1 MSALFQRLGRAL
13 PERHAP
19 GRSSFA
25 TEPKALRDWIGHLPL
40 ANPNAT
46 AKLLVTALHEM
57 NQLQLEAGQRMAAME
72 ALRGPIAHV
81 VASLDRMINA
91 DVFPLPPA
99 KQQLG
104 QQISEFD
111 RELAMGYTALIH
123 DVCAPAGAVPFLRG
137 KTVTFALVRAVQHC
151 GALLYRAY
159 LMYQAPPEGVWQTL
173 HDLFQFAVGVRL
185 DEKRVE
191 DPLRGGEQTSVRDN
205 YTQSLLI
212 ALSNPYRFTQKEN
225 AEIHALT
232 RVLSSYC
239 ELRPGRAPE
248 GAIAVQVDK
257 DAGPGYLPEER
268 EVPRQDVWA
277 FQISGLTR
285 FLDSELAR
293 VTPGAETV
301 EFKPGGSAAVVHV
314 DLGLVERLTQT
325 WTGTAARGQTRLPA
339 GHRLDCVIGLHSV
352 HYVLCGNID
361 FDAFLRSIRGVAI
374 SLRESDRIAAWTASG
389 ESARIIRNDVRVLDQ
404 SLSGYRLQ
412 WEKTEGLRVKV
423 GELMALA
430 PPAEDGEAQDWMVG
444 TIRWLRLLENGAM
457 ETGVALLSRRA
468 LPVGLRTFDANHAPR
483 APMRGLL
490 LESLAGDADARTILA
505 PHLFDRSASEVEVMH
520 PADPFA
526 ATPEPLVEMLKQP
539 RMAELG
545 SAYVQIFIDS
555 ASVVPG
561 EGEEMSLDAGYE
573 VPERI
578 VIATGS
584 DS

>member
-19 GRSSFA
+19 GKSSFA
-25 TEPKALRDWIGHLPL
+25 IEAKALRDWIAHLPL

-57 NQLQLEAGQRMAAME
+57 NQLQLDPTQRMAAME
-72 ALRGPIAHV
+72 ALRAPIAHV
-81 VASLDRMINA
+81 VASLDRMVNA

-111 RELAMGYTALIH
+111 RELALGYTALVH
-123 DVCAPAGAVPFLRG
+123 DVCAPVGAVPFLRG
-137 KTVTFALVRAVQHC
+137 KIVTFALVRAVQHC

-159 LMYQAPPEGVWQTL
+159 LMYQSPPEGVWQML
-173 HDLFQFAVGVRL
+173 HDLFQFAVAVRL
-185 DEKRVE
+185 DEKRIE
-191 DPLRGGEQTSVRDN
+191 DPLRGGEQVSVRDS
-205 YTQSLLI
+205 YTQSLLF
-212 ALSNPYRFTQKEN
+212 ALSNPYRFTQREN
-225 AEIHALT
+225 AEIYALS
-232 RVLSSYC
+232 RVLAGYC

-268 EVPRQDVWA
+268 EVPRHDVWA

-285 FLDSELAR
+285 FLERELA
-293 VTPGAETV
+293 TAPDTAESV
-301 EFKPGGSAAVVHV
+301 ELKPAGTAGVHV
-314 DLGLVERLTQT
+314 DLGLIEKLTQT
-325 WTGTAARGQTRLPA
+325 WTGTAARGQPRLPA

-352 HYVLCGNID
+352 HYVLCENMD

-374 SLRESDRIAAWTASG
+374 SLREGDRVATWTASN
-389 ESARIIRNDVRVLDQ
+389 ESARIIRSEVRVLDQ

-412 WEKTEGLRVKV
+412 WEKSEGLRLKV

-430 PPAEDGEAQDWMVG
+430 PPAEDGEAQDWMICA
-444 TIRWLRLLENGAM
+444 IRWLRLLPSGAM
-457 ETGVALLSRRA
+457 ETGVSLLSRRA
-468 LPVGLRTFDANHAPR
+468 LPVGLRTFDANHVPR

-490 LESLAGDADARTILA
+490 LESLSGDAARTILA
-505 PHLFDRSASEVEVMH
+505 PHLFERSASEIEVMH

-526 ATPEPLVEMLKQP
+526 LTPEPMVEVLRQP
-539 RMAELG
+539 RVAERG
-545 SAYVQIFIDS
+545 GAYVQIAIDAVADQEQGGEDAAMS
-555 ASVVPG
+555 AAANDVNDGVAV
-561 EGEEMSLDAGYE
+561 L
-573 VPERI
+573 
-578 VIATGS
+578 TGS

>member
-19 GRSSFA
+19 GKSSFA
-25 TEPKALRDWIGHLPL
+25 TEAKALRDWIDHLPL

-57 NQLQLEAGQRMAAME
+57 NQLQLDPPQRMAAME

-81 VASLDRMINA
+81 VASLDRMVNA
-91 DVFPLPPA
+91 EVFPLPPA

-111 RELAMGYTALIH
+111 RELALGYTALVH
-123 DVCAPAGAVPFLRG
+123 DVCAPVGAVPFLRG
-137 KTVTFALVRAVQHC
+137 KIVTFALVRAVQHC
-151 GALLYRAY
+151 GAQLFRAY
-159 LMYQAPPEGVWQTL
+159 LMYQAPPEGVWQML
-173 HDLFQFAVGVRL
+173 HDLFQFAVAVRL
-185 DEKRVE
+185 DEKRIE
-191 DPLRGGEQTSVRDN
+191 DPLRGGDQVSVRDG
-205 YTQSLLI
+205 YTQSLLF

-225 AEIHALT
+225 AEIYALT
-232 RVLSSYC
+232 RALGTYC

-257 DAGPGYLPEER
+257 DAGPGYLLEER
-268 EVPRQDVWA
+268 EVPRHDVWA

-285 FLDSELAR
+285 FLDSELA
-293 VTPGAETV
+293 TLPAGAESV
-301 EFKPGGSAAVVHV
+301 ELKPRNAAAVLV
-314 DLGLVERLTQT
+314 DLNLIEKLTQT

-339 GHRLDCVIGLHSV
+339 GHHLDCVIGLHSV
-352 HYVLCGNID
+352 HYVLCENMD
-361 FDAFLRSIRGVAI
+361 FDTFLRTVRGVAI
-374 SLRESDRIAAWTASG
+374 SLRESDRIAAWTSSG

-412 WEKTEGLRVKV
+412 WEKADGLRVKV

-430 PPAEDGEAQDWMVG
+430 PPAEDGEAQDWMIG
-444 TIRWLRLLENGAM
+444 AIRWLRLQPTGAL
-457 ETGVALLSRRA
+457 ETGVSLLSRRA
-468 LPVGLRTFDANHAPR
+468 LPVGLRTFDANHVPR

-490 LESLAGDADARTILA
+490 LESLAGDTGSGARTILA

-526 ATPEPLVEMLKQP
+526 ATPEPLVEVLKHP
-539 RMAELG
+539 RVVERG
-545 SAYVQIFIDS
+545 SAYVQI
-555 ASVVPG
+555 V
-561 EGEEMSLDAGYE
+561 LDPPTGDDGSGTQAGAADD
-573 VPERI
+573 VNDGM
-578 VIATGS
+578 AMLTGS

>member
-57 NQLQLEAGQRMAAME
+57 NQLHLEAGQRMAAME
-72 ALRGPIAHV
+72 ALRGPISHV
-81 VASLDRMINA
+81 VASLDRMVNA
-91 DVFPLPPA
+91 DVFPLPPG

-111 RELAMGYTALIH
+111 RELAMGYTALVH

-137 KTVTFALVRAVQHC
+137 KTVTFALVRAVQHG

-159 LMYQAPPEGVWQTL
+159 LMYRAPPEGVWQTL
-173 HDLFQFAVGVRL
+173 HDLFQFAVAVRL

-191 DPLRGGEQTSVRDN
+191 DPLRGGEQTSVRDS
-205 YTQSLLI
+205 YTQSLLF

-232 RVLSSYC
+232 RVLSTYC

-293 VTPGAETV
+293 VQPGAV
-301 EFKPGGSAAVVHV
+301 SIEFRPNGSAATVRV
-314 DLGLVERLTQT
+314 DLDLIERLTQT
-325 WTGTAARGQTRLPA
+325 WTGNAARGHARLPA

-352 HYVLCGNID
+352 HHVLCGNLD

-412 WEKTEGLRVKV
+412 WEKTDGLRVKV

-444 TIRWLRLLENGAM
+444 TIRWLRLMENGAM

-468 LPVGLRTFDANHAPR
+468 LPVGLRTFDANHVPR

-490 LESLAGDADARTILA
+490 LESLAGDADTRTILA

-526 ATPEPLVEMLKQP
+526 ATPEPLVEMLRQP
-539 RMAELG
+539 RMAEIG
-545 SAYVQIFIDS
+545 SAYVQIFIDN

-561 EGEEMSLDAGYE
+561 EVEDMSLDAAYE

-578 VIATGS
+578 VIATGG

>member
-19 GRSSFA
+19 GKSSFA
-25 TEPKALRDWIGHLPL
+25 TEAKALRDWIAHLPL

-57 NQLQLEAGQRMAAME
+57 NQLQLDPAQRMAAME

-81 VASLDRMINA
+81 VASLDRMVNA

-111 RELAMGYTALIH
+111 RELALGYTALVH
-123 DVCAPAGAVPFLRG
+123 DVCAPVGAVPFLRG
-137 KTVTFALVRAVQHC
+137 KLVTFALVRAVQHC

-159 LMYQAPPEGVWQTL
+159 LMYQQPPDGVWQML
-173 HDLFQFAVGVRL
+173 HDLFQFGVAVRL
-185 DEKRVE
+185 DEKRIE
-191 DPLRGGEQTSVRDN
+191 DPLRGDAQVSVRDS
-205 YTQSLLI
+205 YTQSLLF
-212 ALSNPYRFTQKEN
+212 ALSNPYRFTQREN
-225 AEIHALT
+225 AEIYTLT
-232 RVLSSYC
+232 RALAGYC

-268 EVPRQDVWA
+268 EVPRHDVWA

-285 FLDSELAR
+285 FLERELAT
-293 VTPGAETV
+293 VPADAEV
-301 EFKPGGSAAVVHV
+301 V
-314 DLGLVERLTQT
+314 DLKPAGTAALRVDLNLIEKLTQT
-325 WTGTAARGQTRLPA
+325 WTGTAARGQARLPA
-339 GHRLDCVIGLHSV
+339 GHRLDCVIGLHSA
-352 HYVLCGNID
+352 HYVLCDNMD

-374 SLRESDRIAAWTASG
+374 SLREGDRVAAWTASA
-389 ESARIIRNDVRVLDQ
+389 ESARIIRSDVRVLDQ

-430 PPAEDGEAQDWMVG
+430 PPAEDGESQDWMICA
-444 TIRWLRLLENGAM
+444 IRWLRLLPAGAM
-457 ETGVALLSRRA
+457 ETGVSLLSRRA
-468 LPVGLRTFDANHAPR
+468 LPVGLRTFDANHVPR

-490 LESLAGDADARTILA
+490 LESLSGDGARTILA
-505 PHLFDRSASEVEVMH
+505 PHLFERSASEIEVMH

-526 ATPEPLVEMLKQP
+526 ATPEPLVEVLQQP
-539 RMAELG
+539 RVAERG
-545 SAYVQIFIDS
+545 IAYVQIAIEEPC
-555 ASVVPG
+555 AEEPG
-561 EGEEMSLDAGYE
+561 DDDAALAAAANDVGDG
-573 VPERI
+573 VAMR
-578 VIATGS
+578 TGS
-584 DS
+584 DN